1 MGAGKM
7 TALPALL
14 EGLIDYAG
22 LFPPTS
28 LDMQTAVRNY
38 SAYRASNEAWM
49 LGRFVVPAQRLAEF
63 SSAFAE
69 TCCDERV
76 TPWLLSVLSTGDAAE
91 DTRLISAFSEGAA
104 FLDAIELKGDNGAQ
118 VEAQLASVPP
128 DMAAY
133 VEIAAQQREEILPVL
148 KKSTARAKIRTG
160 GVTDDLIPSPQE
172 VADFLVACAKA
183 KVPFKATAG
192 LHHPLRSMQ
201 RLTYDENS
209 ATAIMHG
216 FVNVFVAAMI
226 AYQGASTEEVID
238 VLNEQSST
246 AFQWEK
252 NTLKWRNYRLSTKQ
266 IKAARQNFAISF
278 GSCSFTEPVDDL
290 KTLGWL

>member
-1 MGAGKM
+1 MGAGRM
-7 TALPALL
+7 TALHALL

-22 LFPPTS
+22 IFPPAS
-28 LDMQTAVRNY
+28 LDIPAAVRNY
-38 SAYRASNEAWM
+38 SAYRASDEAWM

-69 TCCDERV
+69 ACCYELV
-76 TPWLLSVLSTGDAAE
+76 TPWLLSVLSTGDAAA
-91 DTRLISAFSEGAA
+91 DLGLLSSFNEGAA
-104 FLDAIELKGDNGAQ
+104 FLDAIELKVVNAAQ
-118 VEAQLASVPP
+118 AQQQLASMPP
-128 DMAAY
+128 DMASY
-133 VEIAAQQREEILPVL
+133 VEIASQQRNEILAVL
-148 KKSTARAKIRTG
+148 KKSGARAKIRTG
-160 GVTDDLIPSPQE
+160 GVAADLIPSSQE
-172 VADFLVACAKA
+172 IADFLVDCAKT

-201 RLTYDENS
+201 KLTYDESS
-209 ATAIMHG
+209 ATATMHG
-216 FVNVFVAAMI
+216 FVNVFVAAMV
-226 AYQGASTEEVID
+226 AYQGAPLEEVID

-252 NTLKWRNYRLSTKQ
+252 NMLKWRNYRLSTKQ
-266 IKAARQNFAISF
+266 VKAARQSFAISF